1 MRILGRITGALDW
14 LAGWVILASMFLVA
28 GNVAFR
34 PFGHPIAGTYEWTG
48 FLTALAI
55 GLALSHCAAR
65 DGHTAI
71 MLLVERFPS
80 RARKAAMTVVRLL
93 VAGVLFLSAWR
104 LYLYALA
111 IRASGEVA
119 PTTEIPFW
127 PITLVVAGGLLIYA
141 VVELAKVFHLI
152 AWASGAQGVDPWC
165 WGVIICRKT
174 RSRRGRSDEPGA
186 VRWTQR
192 SCSVGGDGLG
202 RAHCRGHGGC
212 GFCRIRHTGHTGSGL
227 SGSGQPGGRRSIRCG
242 LRFQYRHLRHHREHR
257 PARDA

>member
-93 VAGVLFLSAWR
+93 VAGFLFLSAWR

-152 AWASGAQGVDPWC
+152 AWGEWSAGSGPMVLG
-165 WGVIICRKT
+165 
-174 RSRRGRSDEPGA
+174 SDYLPQNQEQEGA
-186 VRWTQR
+186 VSYTH
-192 SCSVGGDGLG
+192 L
-202 RAHCRGHGGC
+202 RAHETKANLVCR
-212 GFCRIRHTGHTGSGL
+212 L
-227 SGSGQPGGRRSIRCG
+227 
-242 LRFQYRHLRHHREHR
+242 LLEKKKKKKK
-257 PARDA
+257 